1 MTLFPSYIHGKI
13 HKQKPAQRFQD
24 IWGLASIMDEYHSD
38 SYSILFGPPAS
49 TSSIQ
54 SYWHE
59 ERPPQTWVDFES
71 FIQGGGEAVVKLYF
85 FHYVQRTL
93 DLI

>member
-24 IWGLASIMDEYHSD
+24 IWGLASIMDEYYSD